1 MPPRLP
7 EGAPSVSLRTA
18 EFLKPPDD
26 LRPEV
31 KIAATPPTV
40 DFSYY
45 PEQTYP
51 GRPWSVWGD
60 GTAAGGKYYSAI
72 GDHKAPDGN
81 AFVYEYD
88 PAAKS
93 LRTLLSLRDVID
105 VPEGHYRPGKIHSR
119 IDLGE
124 DGWLYFATHRGSTRV
139 TTDEYY
145 YQGDWIVRHHPS
157 KNVSEIVAHGPVG
170 NQCIPVS
177 VLDPTRGIF
186 YGGTAAGDVNDKRVT
201 FFAYDVKNKRLLH
214 SCLDGPYR
222 YVAFAKSTGRV
233 YFSASDD
240 QPLRRWDP
248 AAVGEPVTLDV
259 KLGLRAATE
268 ETPQGIIY
276 TVSKD
281 GVLFAFDVKTETA
294 TELGDAAVG
303 RQTYVTTLDAD
314 PSGRFLYYCPGAHGG
329 SEQDGTPIV
338 QFDVRDRTKQVI
350 AFLHPVLK
358 QRVGYVPIGTFSS
371 AVDPAG
377 DKLYFTWNGS
387 RGEPDRRGRYDFE
400 TCALTVIYVAEEER

>member
-1 MPPRLP
+1 MP
-7 EGAPSVSLRTA
+7 SLRSRD
-18 EFLKPPDD
+18 FLAAPEE
-26 LRPEV
+26 LRPDV
-31 KIAATPPTV
+31 KIATTPPTV
-40 DFSYY
+40 DFLYY
-45 PEQTYP
+45 PEQTYS

-81 AFVYEYD
+81 AFVFEYD
-88 PAAKS
+88 AAEKS
-93 LRTLLSLRDVID
+93 LRTLVSLKDVIE
-105 VPEGHYRPGKIHSR
+105 VPEGQYRPGKIHSR

-124 DGWLYFATHRGSTRV
+124 DGWLYFATHRGSTRI
-139 TTDEYY
+139 TTDEYGY
-145 YQGDWIVRHHPS
+145 RGDWIIRHHPA
-157 KNVSEIVAHGPVG
+157 KNASEIVAHGAAG
-170 NQCIPVS
+170 KQCIPVS
-177 VLDPTRGIF
+177 VLDAQRGIF

-201 FFAYDVKNKRLLH
+201 FFAYDVRGKKLLH

-222 YVAFAKSTGRV
+222 YILFAKSTGRV
-233 YFSASDD
+233 YFSSSDD

-248 AAVGEPVTLDV
+248 ATGGEAITLDL
-259 KLGLRAATE
+259 KIGLRAATE

-281 GVLFAFDVKTETA
+281 GLLFAFDVKTETV

-303 RQTYVTTLDAD
+303 KQTYITTLDAD

-338 QFDVRDRTKQVI
+338 QYNVESKTRKVI

-358 QRVGYVPIGTFSS
+358 RRLGYVPIGTFSS

-387 RGEPDRRGRYDFE
+387 RGEPDAGGRYGFA
-400 TCALTVIYVAEEER
+400 TCALTVIHVGEEER